1 MATDRNDSLNPAQ
14 AVNNFVDGVGNTI
27 GAAASKVGATVQAF
41 TNPANF
47 VSNLRSKFLPKDGM
61 PGAKTLTQATT
72 ATKPGEKD
80 WRVKLSLPS
89 DFKGDIIKPLIDTGG
104 MCFPYTP
111 SIIVSHQAN
120 YSPTN
125 PVHTN
130 YTINS
135 YNFSTVDQIQINADF
150 FVQNALEARY
160 WVAAVHYFRSV
171 TKMKYGES
179 SSNAGSPPPVVLLNG
194 YGDFVFKNVPVIV
207 TQFQFD
213 MPNDVDY
220 ISCSLEEPPAY
231 DEATQVSY
239 GTVGWAPTQSLLTVT
254 VQPQFARSTI
264 SQFNMDNFIKGEY
277 IKKSGGFI

>member
-1 MATDRNDSLNPAQ
+1 MASFGNDSIDPAQ
-14 AVNNFVDGVGNTI
+14 AVNNFLGGVGNTTADMA
-27 GAAASKVGATVQAF
+27 GKATASVQAF
-41 TNPANF
+41 TNPANL
-47 VSNLRSKFLPKDGM
+47 VSNLRSIGLPKDGM
-61 PGAKTLTQATT
+61 PGSKTLTQATT
-72 ATKPGEKD
+72 ATRPGEKD

-89 DFKGDIIKPLIDTGG
+89 DFKGDIIKPLMETGG
-104 MCFPYTP
+104 LCFPYTP
-111 SIIVSHQAN
+111 SIIVNHTAN
-120 YSPTN
+120 YSPSN

-135 YNFSTVDQIQINADF
+135 YNYSTVDQIQINADF

-179 SSNAGSPPPVVLLNG
+179 SSGAGSPPPVVLLNG

-220 ISCSLEEPPAY
+220 ISCSLEEPAAY
-231 DEATQVSY
+231 DDASVSY
-239 GTVGWAPTQSLLTVT
+239 GTTGWAPTQSMLTVT
-254 VQPQFARSTI
+254 LQPQFARSTI
-264 SQFNMDNFIKGEY
+264 SQFNMDSFIKGEY
-277 IKKSGGFI
+277 IRNSGGFI

>member
-1 MATDRNDSLNPAQ
+1 MASFGNDNINPEQATNNSLFG
-14 AVNNFVDGVGNTI
+14 AVGSSVADIAGK
-27 GAAASKVGATVQAF
+27 AAATVQAF
-41 TNPANF
+41 TNPANL
-47 VSNLRSKFLPKDGM
+47 VSNLRSRFLPKDGM
-61 PGAKTLTQATT
+61 PETKTLTQATT
-72 ATKPGEKD
+72 ATRPGEKD

-89 DFKGDIIKPLIDTGG
+89 DFKGDIIKPLMETGG

-111 SIIVSHQAN
+111 SIIVNHTAN
-120 YSPTN
+120 YTPNN

-135 YNFSTVDQIQINADF
+135 YNYSTVDQLQINADF

-179 SSNAGSPPPVVLLNG
+179 SSGAGSPPPVVLLNG

-220 ISCSLEEPPAY
+220 ISCSLEEPAAY
-231 DEATQVSY
+231 DDASVSL
-239 GTVGWAPTQSLLTVT
+239 GTTGWAPTQSQFTVSL
-254 VQPQFARSTI
+254 QPQFARSTI
-264 SQFNMDNFIKGEY
+264 SQFNMDSFIKGEY
-277 IKKSGGFI
+277 ISNSGGFI